1 MLMMIREESQMRAN
15 IQSRLKRNIPPEQRA
30 TLISV
35 NSMSFSIAMIVM
47 FPIAGVLADHWGLT
61 EVLVGTGMMILIF
74 AIAAELS
81 SKISRSRRKS

>member
-1 MLMMIREESQMRAN
+1 MMIREELQMRTN
-15 IQSRLKRNIPPEQRA
+15 IQSRLKRNIPSKQRA

-47 FPIAGVLADHWGLT
+47 FPLAGVLADHWGLT
-61 EVLVGTGMMILIF
+61 AVLVGVGVVILIF
-74 AIAAELS
+74 AIVTELS